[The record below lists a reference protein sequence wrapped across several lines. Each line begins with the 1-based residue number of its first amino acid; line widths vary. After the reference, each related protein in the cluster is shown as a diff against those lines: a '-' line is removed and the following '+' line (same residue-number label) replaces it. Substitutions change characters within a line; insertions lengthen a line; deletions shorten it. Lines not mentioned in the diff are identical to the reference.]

1 MKPDDASGTGQD
13 WTRGTPD
20 SQLALVRLA
29 CGHAK
34 IVLAN
39 VGAPGP
45 GSSTWC
51 EHCGSAVAALRY
63 IARGGSR

>member
-1 MKPDDASGTGQD
+1 MTSD
-13 WTRGTPD
+13 WTKDVPD
-20 SQLALVRLA
+20 EQLAVVRLA

-39 VGAPGP
+39 VGVPGP

-51 EHCGSAVAALRY
+51 DQCGSAVEALRY
-63 IARGGSR
+63 VARRESL